1 MCSNYLSSCRA
12 KGENIKGDNGEVNK
26 GGGKMENETEIK
38 EEYGCKEKE
47 GHRKKESRGRWEPWR
62 REKRKSG

>member
-26 GGGKMENETEIK
+26 GGGKMENETE
-38 EEYGCKEKE
+38 KE